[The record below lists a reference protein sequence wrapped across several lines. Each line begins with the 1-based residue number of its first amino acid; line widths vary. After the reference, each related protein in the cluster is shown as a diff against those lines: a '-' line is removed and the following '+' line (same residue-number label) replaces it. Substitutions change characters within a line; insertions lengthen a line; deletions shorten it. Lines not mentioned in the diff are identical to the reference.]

1 VIKVTAGTP
10 MTPNKKKSEETQPE
24 RRDTSFMPAST
35 SRGATSEEGEGSQ
48 LSSSSSSSSSAA
60 AAAAAIPSSSSPAG
74 QEPTV
79 NKLFSRWKQSTTF
92 SNIGSS
98 LKAWKTTKDNGNGSS
113 S

>member
-60 AAAAAIPSSSSPAG
+60 AAAAIPSSSSPAG